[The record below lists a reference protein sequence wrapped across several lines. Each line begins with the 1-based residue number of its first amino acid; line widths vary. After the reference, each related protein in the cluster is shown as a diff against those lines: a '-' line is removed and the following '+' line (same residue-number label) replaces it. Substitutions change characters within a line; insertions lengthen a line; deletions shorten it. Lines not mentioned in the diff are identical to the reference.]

1 MSAHADAFLDF
12 LTVPNTKSYVILKPL
27 WTPSLLRHQSCEFKG
42 CNDITLAKVSNPTS
56 PTRTVQ
62 YTRVTTASMPNLVP
76 TDNPLQVGFLGDY
89 MWVAVD
95 PTGAP
100 AVVWADTWGLEG
112 TFEEDIYFAQ
122 GGRP

>member
-1 MSAHADAFLDF
+1 M
-12 LTVPNTKSYVILKPL
+12 
-27 WTPSLLRHQSCEFKG
+27 
-42 CNDITLAKVSNPTS
+42 SNPTS
-56 PTRTVQ
+56 PTQTVQ

-76 TDNPLQVGFLGDY
+76 TDNPLQAGFLGDY

-100 AVVWADTWGLEG
+100 AVVWADTRGLER
-112 TFEEDIYFAQ
+112 TVEEDIYFAQ